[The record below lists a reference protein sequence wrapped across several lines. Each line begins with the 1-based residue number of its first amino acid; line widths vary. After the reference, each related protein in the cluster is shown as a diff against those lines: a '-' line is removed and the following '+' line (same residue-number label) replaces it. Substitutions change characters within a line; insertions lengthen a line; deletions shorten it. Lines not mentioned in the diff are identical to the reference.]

1 MNKKFILT
9 TMSLILTAMMFLS
22 ACGNNNSENAGAKG
36 NDSEGS
42 GGKLQKL
49 KIQLKWVPQAQF
61 AGYYV
66 AKEKGFY
73 KEEGID
79 AEIIPGGPDVIMEQQ
94 VVNGAADIG
103 ITGVDSL
110 LVSIDNGLPLVSIA
124 QTSQTSSNLLISKK
138 SSGID
143 SFAKM
148 KNKKIGSWMGSQ
160 QFQILAF
167 LEKEGLDTK
176 KDVKIVKQ
184 GFTMD
189 QFFNDQLDVASA
201 TTYNEYP
208 VVLESGVKPEDLNV
222 FRVEDGGLAMLE
234 DTIFTK
240 RDWLKKNRELA
251 VKAVRATLK
260 GWKYANDNQAEAVD
274 IVMKNVQEGSTTR
287 THQETMLKEIL
298 KLVKPEG
305 FTDEQIGTIPEDKF
319 KTTADIA
326 YKYGLI
332 KKPAD
337 LTTAY
342 DKTVVEEA
350 NSGE

>member
-1 MNKKFILT
+1 
-9 TMSLILTAMMFLS
+9 MSKGKLSKLLVMGMAVALVLS
-22 ACGNNNSENAGAKG
+22 ACGSKNNGEAGA
-36 NDSEGS
+36 D
-42 GGKLQKL
+42 LAKL

-73 KEEGID
+73 EEEGID
-79 AEIIPGGPDVIMEQQ
+79 ASIVPGGPDVIMEQQ
-94 VVNGAADIG
+94 VANGAADIG

-143 SFAKM
+143 SFEKM
-148 KNKKIGSWMGSQ
+148 KGKKVGSWMGSQ

-167 LEKEGLDTK
+167 LEKEGLNPK
-176 KDVKIVKQ
+176 EDVSIVKQ

-208 VVLESGVKPEDLNV
+208 VVLESGVKPEELNV

-234 DTIFTK
+234 DTIFAKT
-240 RDWLKKNRELA
+240 DWVKDNRELA

-260 GWKYANDNQAEAVD
+260 GWKYANENQDEAVD

-287 THQETMLKEIL
+287 EHQATMLKEIL
-298 KLVKPEG
+298 KLILPEG
-305 FTDEQIGTIPEDKF
+305 FTEEQIGTIPEDKF
-319 KTTADIA
+319 QTTADIA
-326 YKYGLI
+326 LKYGLI
-332 KKPAD
+332 KKAAD

-342 DKTVVEEA
+342 DKTIVEEA
-350 NSGE
+350 NKTE